1 MDFIFLWFSLSFSSA
16 WMLSILPVQKKY
28 LVREELEDC
37 AATASHVDKFM
48 TYKESNGNGA
58 LSEIQNSRTDDLI

>member
-1 MDFIFLWFSLSFSSA
+1 MP
-16 WMLSILPVQKKY
+16 SILPVQKKY
-28 LVREELEDC
+28 LVKEELEDC